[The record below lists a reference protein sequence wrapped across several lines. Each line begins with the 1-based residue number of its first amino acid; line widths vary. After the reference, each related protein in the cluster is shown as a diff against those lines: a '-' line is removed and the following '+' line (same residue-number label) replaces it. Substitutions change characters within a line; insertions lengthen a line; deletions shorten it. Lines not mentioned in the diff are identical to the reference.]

1 MNAQEY
7 KELVNSTYELIL
19 KEISNPK
26 DIESQYPE
34 FVIMYEFFRLLRGEA
49 FLNFRE
55 PVGEYQ
61 KDIYA
66 MEDNIFKILTTLKEQ
81 IPEGSEKAKFNM
93 DNIISIGLQIP

>member
-1 MNAQEY
+1 MNEEEY
-7 KELVNSTYELIL
+7 KKLVNSTYELIL

-26 DIESQYPE
+26 DIESQYPK

-49 FLNFRE
+49 FTNFRE

-61 KDIYA
+61 KDIYT
-66 MEDNIFKILTTLKEQ
+66 MEDNIFKILVALKTQ

-93 DNIISIGLQIP
+93 DNIISIGLRVS